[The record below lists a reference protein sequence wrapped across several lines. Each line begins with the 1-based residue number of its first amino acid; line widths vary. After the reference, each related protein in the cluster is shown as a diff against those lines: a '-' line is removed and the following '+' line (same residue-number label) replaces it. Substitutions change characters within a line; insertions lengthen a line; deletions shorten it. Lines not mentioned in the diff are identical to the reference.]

1 MRGGRGSG
9 QIEVFKKMPE
19 ALPFSLP
26 AVFRSLTFFA
36 APVLLSLLVRLF
48 RSSTLIESLAEP
60 TVNLNE
66 KSRMPHCNLTWID
79 CKIETYKIS

>member
-26 AVFRSLTFFA
+26 AVFRCSRASFA
-36 APVLLSLLVRLF
+36 
-48 RSSTLIESLAEP
+48 SSSPFPLIYTDREPGRAYRKPQWKIQNATLQFDLDW
-60 TVNLNE
+60 L
-66 KSRMPHCNLTWID
+66 
-79 CKIETYKIS
+79 